1 MRPECSLDL
10 RVDELAAM
18 RLEAFVRAFL
28 IRAHQARIARH
39 IGGEDRG
46 ETAGRGHGCGSPRCS
61 GLSLSTLYPT
71 THARRI
77 FERAPQTALNGLS
90 TSTPAGGKAQI
101 EGAHCS
107 RLRDRQPYDCHNRIV
122 VSGHRVPLSGRENHR
137 MELAMPDLDL
147 IKQAEQVCGTG
158 ARLPRAAPA
167 IPTAGS
173 ASAATKVRVALL
185 RLASSGVAG

>member
-1 MRPECSLDL
+1 MACLPSSNGLCFLVRP
-10 RVDELAAM
+10 
-18 RLEAFVRAFL
+18 
-28 IRAHQARIARH
+28 HQARIAGH

-46 ETAGRGHGCGSPRCS
+46 KTAGRGHGCGSPRCS
-61 GLSLSTLYPT
+61 RLSLSTLYQT

-90 TSTPAGGKAQI
+90 NLDPQRVEGAQI
-101 EGAHCS
+101 ESSHC
-107 RLRDRQPYDCHNRIV
+107 RDLRYRQPYDRHNRIV
-122 VSGHRVPLSGRENHR
+122 LSRRRVPLSGRENHR

-173 ASAATKVRVALL
+173 ASAATTLTASPSFAW
-185 RLASSGVAG
+185 RLPASPAM